1 MGCLGFQGCGACQ
14 AACHHRT
21 VPQPP
26 EIDRYSD
33 VWPYVQI
40 AEHLAAEIRSGRRE
54 PGSRLPSIVTLVQ
67 EWHVNRKTAQKALQM
82 LGDQGLARLSPGMGW
97 EVPGRLPAG

>member
-1 MGCLGFQGCGACQ
+1 MGCLGFQACGASL
-14 AACHHRT
+14 AACHHRPVT
-21 VPQPP
+21 PP

-40 AEHLAAEIRSGRRE
+40 AEQLAAEIRSGQRE

-67 EWHVNRKTAQKALQM
+67 QYSVNRKTAQKALQL
-82 LGDQGLARLSPGMGW
+82 LGEMGLARLSPGMGW
-97 EVPGRLPAG
+97 EVAP